1 MNNVLMIA
9 LIGVGYLMVMMIAFF
24 ILCVTTGLEGDDPN
38 DDLGLL
44 LGLSFVWPIL
54 LVIGIIILP
63 IEVVTK
69 AAEATVKSLEKR
81 RRENDEH

>member
-1 MNNVLMIA
+1 MNNVLMTV

-24 ILCVTTGLEGDDPN
+24 ILCVATGLDGDDPN
-38 DDLGLL
+38 DD

-54 LVIGIIILP
+54 LVVGILILP

-69 AAEATVKSLEKR
+69 AAEATVKSLEKKKE
-81 RRENDEH
+81 RE

>member
-1 MNNVLMIA
+1 MNEILIIA
-9 LIGVGYLMVMMIAFF
+9 LMGVGYFMVMMIAFF
-24 ILCVTTGLEGDDPN
+24 ILYVATGLDGDDPN

-54 LVIGIIILP
+54 LVVGIIVLP
-63 IEVVTK
+63 IEVVIR

>member
-1 MNNVLMIA
+1 
-9 LIGVGYLMVMMIAFF
+9 MVMMIAFF
-24 ILCVTTGLEGDDPN
+24 ILCVTTGLEGDNPD

-54 LVIGIIILP
+54 LVVGIFILP

-69 AAEATVKSLEKR
+69 AAEVTVKSLEKR
-81 RRENDEH
+81 RRDNDEH